1 MNEELEMMEL
11 PKELQKQIE
20 KKVAELK
27 EAKKVRAIF
36 PVLVYG
42 IPDVDEK
49 EYYVGYFQ
57 QPSLPAFSKY
67 ITASNKDQVTAMRQ
81 LAKDCF
87 LEGDAELVNDDNMF
101 LFGTMNQFTK
111 VIEARNGRLVNL
123 SKAGK

>member
-1 MNEELEMMEL
+1 MNEELEMLEL
-11 PKELQKQIE
+11 PKELQKEIE

-27 EAKKVRAIF
+27 ETKKLKAVF
-36 PVLVYG
+36 PLLVYG

-49 EYYVGYFQ
+49 EHYVGYFQ
-57 QPSLPAFSKY
+57 QPSLAAFSKY
-67 ITASNKDQVTAMRQ
+67 ITASQKDQVSAMRQ

-87 LEGDAELVNDDNMF
+87 VDGDIELVNDDNMF
-101 LFGTMNQFTK
+101 LFGTMNQFAK